1 MKLTLSFLFFINIF
15 VLQAQQYSYNFGRA
29 PQSIMLN
36 PSYDIGVEKH
46 FTIPI
51 VGSNQLNIG
60 LSSVTVFDIFSDN
73 NVPFQDKVENAVY
86 NLSTKDILV
95 LNQKMEFINMGY
107 RLKSDDYLTFGMYE
121 ELDFYSTIP
130 AEMLQFFFEGNTFP
144 GKQYAINDFAIQA
157 DLLTVYHIGLQK
169 NLSSDLS
176 IGGRFKIYNVA
187 ADMLATS
194 NIGNIQSNKNED
206 GSYSHSLNDV
216 AIGIKT
222 SGIGLKLDA
231 ENKIVR
237 ENGAVVLENN
247 RGDDIYSDKYASA
260 GYIGSRLFIAGSKGI
275 GVDLGATY
283 RLQENISLAVSVTD
297 LGFIYNTKQS
307 KTYTYTG
314 EYVTESLAF
323 EYDPDKPSIYVK
335 RLLDEIDENI
345 PLAVDDSNYISLRP
359 FQLYSAINYSFGM
372 TRNNVCDYYKS
383 VSYNYASNIG
393 AVFHAQN
400 RPEQILYDA
409 GIYYERNFNNTV
421 FARANYTVNKFSNS
435 NIGLAVSAYFW
446 KLNMYAGINDV
457 LAISN
462 LAKTNNLTVN
472 FGINVI
478 VR

>member
-1 MKLTLSFLFFINIF
+1 MKQIISFLLFINVF
-15 VLQAQQYSYNFGRA
+15 VLHAQQYSYNFGRA
-29 PQSIMLN
+29 PQAILLN
-36 PSYDIGVEKH
+36 PSYEIGVEKH
-46 FTIPI
+46 FTLPI
-51 VGSNQLNIG
+51 IGSNQLNLG
-60 LSSVTVFDIFSDN
+60 LSSVTVFDIFADN
-73 NVPFQDKVENAVY
+73 SVPFQDKLENAVY
-86 NLSTKDILV
+86 NLSTKDVIL
-95 LNQKMEFINMGY
+95 LNQKMEIINMGY
-107 RLKSDDYLTFGMYE
+107 RLKSDDYLTFGMYG

-130 AEMLQFFFEGNTFP
+130 ADMLQFFFEGNTFP
-144 GKQYAINDFAIQA
+144 GKQYAIDDFAIQA
-157 DLLTVYHIGLQK
+157 DLLTVYHIGLQR

-176 IGGRFKIYNVA
+176 IGGRFKVYNVA

-194 NIGNIQSNKNED
+194 NSGNIQSNRNDD
-206 GSYSHSLNDV
+206 GTYTHSLSDV

-222 SGIGLKLDA
+222 SGLGIKLD
-231 ENKIVR
+231 EDNKIVR
-237 ENGAVVLENN
+237 DNGAVVLENN
-247 RGDDIYSDKYASA
+247 RGNDIYSDKYTST

-283 RLQENISLAVSVTD
+283 QLKENISLAASVTD

-307 KTYTYTG
+307 RTYTYSGT
-314 EYVTESLAF
+314 YVTKSLAF
-323 EYDPDKPSIYVK
+323 EYDPDKPSIYVE

-345 PLAVDDSNYISLRP
+345 PLAVDDSNYISFRP

-372 TRNNVCDYYKS
+372 TRNNVCDYYKT

-409 GIYYERNFNNTV
+409 GIYYERNFNNTIY
-421 FARANYTVNKFSNS
+421 ARANFTVNKFSNS

-446 KLNMYAGINDV
+446 KLNLYAGINDV

-462 LAKTNNLTVN
+462 LAKANNLALN
-472 FGINVI
+472 FGVNMI